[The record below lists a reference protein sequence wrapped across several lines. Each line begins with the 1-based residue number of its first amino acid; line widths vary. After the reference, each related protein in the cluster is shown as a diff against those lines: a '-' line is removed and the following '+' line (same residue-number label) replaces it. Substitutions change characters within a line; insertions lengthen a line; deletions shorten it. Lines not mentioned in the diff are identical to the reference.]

1 MAKVEA
7 VRAGDLDDY
16 FATARRFDQDAALEA
31 HASAKRAWRIAGGAA
46 VLTGLSLVAVACLA
60 PLKSVEPFVIRVD
73 NTTGIVDVVSAI
85 TGPNTYSDATTKYFA
100 GLYVRARDGFAASEA
115 EANFRTVA
123 LMSLPAEQRRFQELY
138 RGSNPQSPQ
147 VLYGKTALVRIT
159 ISSVSMLDRNVASVR
174 YLKTV
179 LRGDETTTTHWIATL
194 AFSYSGDAMSAADRM
209 INPLGFLVSDFK
221 ADAEA
226 IP

>member
-1 MAKVEA
+1 MSKAEA
-7 VRAGDLDDY
+7 VRAGDLDHY
-16 FATARRFDQDAALEA
+16 FATARRFDQDASIEA
-31 HASAKRAWRIAGGAA
+31 YASAKRAWRIAGGAS
-46 VLTGLSLVAVACLA
+46 VLTGLSLVVVACLA

-85 TGPNTYSDATTKYFA
+85 TGPSTYNDATTKYFA
-100 GLYVRARDGFAASEA
+100 GLYVRAREGFAASEA
-115 EANFRTVA
+115 ESNFRTVA
-123 LMSLPAEQRRFQELY
+123 LMSVAAEQRRFQELY

-194 AFSYSGDAMSAADRM
+194 TFSYSSESMSAADRM